1 MIIDT
6 SQGDI
11 EVIGDIKEF
20 KTSIDP
26 KNLEFITTL
35 LSSNLYSDPEQS
47 FIREIVSNAWDSH
60 VEAGNTDTPVIIKF
74 GSNLSSRSITIRDYG
89 TGLSPERF
97 AEVYCNIGSSTK
109 RESNNFI
116 GGFGI
121 GKYSSLACSNTVY
134 ITSYYNNMAYYYVM
148 VKSGNAIT
156 TNLLREQ
163 PTNEKNG
170 VEITIKGITSLT
182 AYTNALDCIVFF
194 PNVYVDG
201 INHSLN
207 STKIKRFEHFA
218 VSSQITNLRLLL
230 GNVLYPCNGSL
241 LPSDVST
248 FLNDLRYTGIVI
260 KFEIGELGITPNREN
275 IIYTSDTID
284 KISDRVR
291 AAKKELYSMISK
303 KLCNDYQDIEEYCK
317 CFNKTLYY
325 NPLKDTINSNY
336 EGYRVIREE
345 IDTSHI
351 TFKGIDL
358 SDELVYISTIRNT
371 ILPNFKAVIYNDKLY
386 SNKLIWNIRNWDT
399 IASKKILICK
409 NCSRLTAAIKS
420 YVREKFNNYTIVGD
434 ITEGIVK
441 AHIENNVKYYATN
454 STSKHKDLVIKGV
467 YDAIMSKSTTID
479 FNTDAD
485 FATYKVELA
494 SMKVPAK
501 IAQKRTILYEIKG
514 YRQTREFSRF
524 SDALNYI
531 KSLKKGIIIAN
542 MDEDEEFWSSVAR
555 IKDYAFFKANK
566 ETVSQIRELNLK
578 CIVDMGWLL
587 REDPL
592 IDRVHTAMECF
603 PSGYIED
610 LSGLQYTVNEQLY
623 NEFHAICKLLDYSN
637 CYKRHCKA
645 VGKIDSYT
653 KYICDKI
660 KDYHTKWQEARQTV
674 GNSCDRNLTN
684 ILSAAVVVKTGSYR
698 INYRA
703 YRDIKN
709 NKLLKVLC
717 RK

>member
-60 VEAGNTDTPVIIKF
+60 VEAGNIDTPVIIRF
-74 GSNLSSRSITIRDYG
+74 SNQGSSKSITIRDYG

-109 RESNNFI
+109 RDSNNFI

-134 ITSYYNNMAYYYVM
+134 ITSYHNSMAYYYVM
-148 VKSGNAIT
+148 VKSGNTIT

-163 PTNEKNG
+163 PTTEKNG
-170 VEITIKGITSLT
+170 VEISIKGITNWS
-182 AYTNALDCIVFF
+182 YYIKALDCIIFF

-201 INHSLN
+201 VNHPLN
-207 STKIKRFEHFA
+207 TTKIKKFNNFS
-218 VSSQITNLRLLL
+218 VSSQNTNLKLLL
-230 GNVLYPCNGSL
+230 GNVLYPCNESL
-241 LPSDVST
+241 LPSDVSS
-248 FLNDLRYTGIVI
+248 FLVDIKYTGIVI

-284 KISDRVR
+284 KISNRVR
-291 AAKKELYSMISK
+291 AAKKELYGMISK
-303 KLCNDYQDIEEYCK
+303 KLYKDYQNIEEYCK
-317 CFNKTLYY
+317 CLKATLYY
-325 NPLKDTINSNY
+325 DVLQDSINTNY
-336 EGYRVIREE
+336 NGYIINRGD
-345 IDTSHI
+345 IDTSYI

-358 SDELVYISTIRNT
+358 NDELVHINTIRST
-371 ILPNFKAVIYNDKLY
+371 ILPNFKAVIHNDKLY
-386 SNKLIWNIRNWDT
+386 SNKLIWNIRRWDT

-420 YVREKFNNYTIVGD
+420 YVREKYNNYTIVSD
-434 ITEGIVK
+434 ISEDIIK
-441 AHIENNVKYYATN
+441 SHIEKYVIYYNAT
-454 STSKHKDLVIKGV
+454 SISKHKDLVIKGI
-467 YDAIMSKSTTID
+467 YEAIMAKSVIID
-479 FNTDAD
+479 FNTDTD
-485 FATYKVELA
+485 FIAYKAELA

-501 IAQKRTILYEIKG
+501 IEQKKTILYEING
-514 YRQTREFSRF
+514 YRQTREFSKF
-524 SDALNYI
+524 SFALDYI
-531 KSLKKGIIIAN
+531 KNLKTGVILAN
-542 MDEDEEFWSSVAR
+542 MDEDEDFWHALAR
-555 IKDYAFFKANK
+555 IKNYAFIKANK
-566 ETVSQIRELNLK
+566 ETVAQIRELNLK
-578 CIVDMGWLL
+578 CVVDMGWLL

-592 IDRVHTAMECF
+592 INKTYTVKTCF
-603 PSGYIED
+603 PEGFPPEFF
-610 LSGLQYTVNEQLY
+610 GLEYTVDANLY
-623 NEFHAICKLLDYSN
+623 NEFLGI
-637 CYKRHCKA
+637 YKILSYDSSYTLHCKNT
-645 VGKIDSYT
+645 GKIDSYT
-653 KYICDKI
+653 KYICDKL
-660 KDYHTKWQEARQTV
+660 KYYLTKWQEAK
-674 GNSCDRNLTN
+674 GIIGDSCTAQ
-684 ILSAAVVVKTGSYR
+684 LSKVLAAAVVVKTGSYR

-703 YRDIKN
+703 YKDIKN

-717 RK
+717 KK

>member
-60 VEAGNTDTPVIIKF
+60 VEAGNTDTPVIVKF
-74 GSNLSSRSITIRDYG
+74 SNNLSSKTITIRDYG

-109 RESNNFI
+109 RDSNDFI

-163 PTNEKNG
+163 PTTEKNG
-170 VEITIKGITSLT
+170 VEISIKGITSWN
-182 AYTNALDCIVFF
+182 AYINALDCIVFF

-201 INHSLN
+201 INHKLN

-218 VSSQITNLRLLL
+218 VSSQSTNLRLLL
-230 GNVLYPCNGSL
+230 GNVLYPCNETL
-241 LPSDVST
+241 LPSDVSA
-248 FLNDLRYTGIVI
+248 FLNDIRYTGIVI
-260 KFEIGELGITPNREN
+260 RFEIGELGITPNREN

-284 KISDRVR
+284 KISTRVR
-291 AAKKELYSMISK
+291 AAKKELYDIISK
-303 KLCNDYQDIEEYCK
+303 KLYKDYQNIEEYCK
-317 CFNKTLYY
+317 CFNTTLYY
-325 NPLKDTINSNY
+325 DVLQDSIDTRYNGYKIN
-336 EGYRVIREE
+336 RED
-345 IDTSHI
+345 IDTSYI
-351 TFKGIDL
+351 TFRGVDL
-358 SDELVYISTIRNT
+358 NDELIYINSICNT
-371 ILPNFKAVIYNDKLY
+371 ILPNFKAVIHNDKLY
-386 SNKLIWNIRNWDT
+386 SNKLIWNIRKWDT
-399 IASKKILICK
+399 ISSKKILICK

-420 YVREKFNNYTIVGD
+420 YVREKYNNYTIVSD
-434 ITEGIVK
+434 ISEDIVK
-441 AHIENNVKYYATN
+441 NHIERHITHYNST
-454 STSKHKDLVIKGV
+454 STSKHKDLVIKGI
-467 YDAIMSKSTTID
+467 YDTIMAKSVTID

-485 FATYKVELA
+485 FAAYKAELA

-501 IAQKRTILYEIKG
+501 IEQKKTILYEVHG
-514 YRQTREFSRF
+514 YRQAREFSRF
-524 SDALNYI
+524 SAALDYI
-531 KSLKKGIIIAN
+531 KGLKKGVILAN
-542 MDEDEEFWSSVAR
+542 MDEDESFWYALAC
-555 IKDYAFFKANK
+555 IKDYVFIKANK
-566 ETVSQIRELNLK
+566 ETVAQIRELNLT

-592 IDRVHTAMECF
+592 IDKTYTVKTCF
-603 PSGYIED
+603 PT
-610 LSGLQYTVNEQLY
+610 GLPPEFFSLEYTIDESLY
-623 NEFHAICKLLDYSN
+623 KEFLDIHKIFSYASSYTTYCKN
-637 CYKRHCKA
+637 
-645 VGKIDSYT
+645 VGKIDPYT

-660 KDYHTKWQEARQTV
+660 KYYLTKWQEAKDIIGESYNTKLSNV
-674 GNSCDRNLTN
+674 LT
-684 ILSAAVVVKTGSYR
+684 AAVVVKTGSYR

-703 YRDIKN
+703 YKDIKN
-709 NKLLKVLC
+709 NKLLRVLC
-717 RK
+717 KK